1 MDLKAK
7 GPKHWLVLI
16 AACAMSA
23 SSFGISLNVIG
34 VFYTPVAESLGVY
47 RGTFAVHATLSSL
60 ALAIVTLYFS
70 QLLNRFGWKPLL
82 TFGVLLASLSTAAM
96 AFTTQM
102 WVFYILGTLRGLGAG
117 LFAAVPVSL
126 VINNWFEEKKGLAM
140 SIAFGSSGITGA
152 IFSPIFT
159 SLIDSI
165 GWESTFIIMGATI
178 FLIALPAILIPYSL
192 NPKDDGYLPYGFK
205 QVKNG
210 KNRPVIKQVDWSN
223 FSLFNS
229 VFILLGLVAVLHTS
243 LTGISQHFPGF
254 AESKQ
259 LTPHVGGLMLSAVMI
274 GNITFKLLIGFISDY
289 IGAAKSTVIIIG
301 INAVSIVMLLASTQP
316 TIAIIS
322 SFIFGSVF
330 AIPSVLLPL
339 LTTDFFGRERYVRIY
354 PVISFFAGI
363 GGALSMSVVGYVY
376 DFTGS
381 YVPAFIT
388 GLVFHGI
395 NVLFILVASKQS
407 QKERL

>member
-178 FLIALPAILIPYSL
+178 FLIALPAILIP
-192 NPKDDGYLPYGFK
+192 
-205 QVKNG
+205 
-210 KNRPVIKQVDWSN
+210 
-223 FSLFNS
+223 
-229 VFILLGLVAVLHTS
+229 
-243 LTGISQHFPGF
+243 
-254 AESKQ
+254 
-259 LTPHVGGLMLSAVMI
+259 
-274 GNITFKLLIGFISDY
+274 
-289 IGAAKSTVIIIG
+289 
-301 INAVSIVMLLASTQP
+301 
-316 TIAIIS
+316 
-322 SFIFGSVF
+322 
-330 AIPSVLLPL
+330 
-339 LTTDFFGRERYVRIY
+339 
-354 PVISFFAGI
+354 
-363 GGALSMSVVGYVY
+363 
-376 DFTGS
+376 
-381 YVPAFIT
+381 
-388 GLVFHGI
+388 
-395 NVLFILVASKQS
+395 
-407 QKERL
+407 

>member
-1 MDLKAK
+1 
-7 GPKHWLVLI
+7 
-16 AACAMSA
+16 
-23 SSFGISLNVIG
+23 
-34 VFYTPVAESLGVY
+34 
-47 RGTFAVHATLSSL
+47 
-60 ALAIVTLYFS
+60 
-70 QLLNRFGWKPLL
+70 
-82 TFGVLLASLSTAAM
+82 
-96 AFTTQM
+96 
-102 WVFYILGTLRGLGAG
+102 
-117 LFAAVPVSL
+117 
-126 VINNWFEEKKGLAM
+126 
-140 SIAFGSSGITGA
+140 
-152 IFSPIFT
+152 
-159 SLIDSI
+159 
-165 GWESTFIIMGATI
+165 
-178 FLIALPAILIPYSL
+178 
-192 NPKDDGYLPYGFK
+192 
-205 QVKNG
+205 
-210 KNRPVIKQVDWSN
+210 
-223 FSLFNS
+223 
-229 VFILLGLVAVLHTS
+229 
-243 LTGISQHFPGF
+243 
-254 AESKQ
+254 
-259 LTPHVGGLMLSAVMI
+259 MLSAVMI

-289 IGAAKSTVIIIG
+289 IGAVKSTVIIIG